1 MANCV
6 KMGLGGLNIS
16 VVIVLLPKQIPL
28 LRRVQ
33 RAEELLSEQH
43 SHRHVYPSAMEKG
56 SSVCGCPGDGPC
68 EVQAVN
74 LYSTSG
80 LSGGIML
87 QKCIV
92 SVSRCITGFSCDL
105 RLLQAVCQEKSF
117 PDCAHANRYLRSH
130 SLWLPLQHYFHT
142 LVCCSLSLNF
152 LLLHVV

>member
-56 SSVCGCPGDGPC
+56 SSACGCPGDGPC

-87 QKCIV
+87 QNV
-92 SVSRCITGFSCDL
+92 SLALVDV
-105 RLLQAVCQEKSF
+105 LQASPVIS
-117 PDCAHANRYLRSH
+117 DCCRQCARRKAFQIVLMQIGICDHIHYGSHYNIIFTLLCAAHS
-130 SLWLPLQHYFHT
+130 
-142 LVCCSLSLNF
+142 V
-152 LLLHVV
+152 